1 MARPAF
7 PARAHPV
14 KRRTR
19 CAHQTVILAY
29 YTLWIP
35 ESIRERNG
43 NVSHSCA
50 TPAGDRT
57 AVSVKDVYPLQSKE
71 KKKWEPPPPPPRVG
85 KKQRRAGQVCL
96 STLFRDHRAV
106 NGVWREHLALPF
118 LHPCI
123 LYTDLWDIIDQ
134 ECLLLMSAHLCS
146 LASEAHPPCG
156 CLGHV
161 HRHLAAH
168 VHMRPANREGMAH
181 WLGGYRSRAWVL
193 SYLASRQM
201 PNASFGS
208 SSWSA

>member
-1 MARPAF
+1 MCTRC
-7 PARAHPV
+7 RAK
-14 KRRTR
+14 KRRSGSLHR
-19 CAHQTVILAY
+19 HR
-29 YTLWIP
+29 P
-35 ESIRERNG
+35 ESERSKG
-43 NVSHSCA
+43 ELDRYVLARYFVTIALSMVS
-50 TPAGDRT
+50 G
-57 AVSVKDVYPLQSKE
+57 E
-71 KKKWEPPPPPPRVG
+71 
-85 KKQRRAGQVCL
+85 
-96 STLFRDHRAV
+96 STLHCPFCT
-106 NGVWREHLALPF
+106 LAF
-118 LHPCI
+118 FH
-123 LYTDLWDIIDQ
+123 TDLWDIIDQ
-134 ECLLLMSAHLCS
+134 ECLLLMFAHLRS